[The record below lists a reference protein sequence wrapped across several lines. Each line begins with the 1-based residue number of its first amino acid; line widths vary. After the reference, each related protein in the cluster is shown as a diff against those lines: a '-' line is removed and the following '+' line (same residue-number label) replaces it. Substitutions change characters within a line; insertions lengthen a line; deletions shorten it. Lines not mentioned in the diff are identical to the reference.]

1 MRVIDSSVL
10 VKYFT
15 REKGWLEARKYIIEG
30 AITLDLAL
38 KELANALWKKN
49 VQKTIDK
56 ELVKKIINDILQE
69 KPFIIVNEQKY
80 IQDALDISLQYN
92 ITIYDALFIALAHK
106 LGLEL
111 VTADHKQAEAA
122 SKQGVKAILIA

>member
-1 MRVIDSSVL
+1 M
-10 VKYFT
+10 
-15 REKGWLEARKYIIEG
+15 
-30 AITLDLAL
+30 
-38 KELANALWKKN
+38 
-49 VQKTIDK
+49 QKTIDK
-56 ELVKKIINDILQE
+56 ELVKKIINGILQE